1 MTLVLFYGA
10 VSKHVQ
16 YLMELWLEA
25 RSWLGLNAL

>member
-10 VSKHVQ
+10 VSKHVK

-25 RSWLGLNAL
+25 R